1 LCREASMALGDC
13 SAVSED
19 QRGQL
24 VGGAGGE
31 HVYVCIAPAE
41 VAGWGE
47 VDMPRLERVVRYR
60 W

>member
-13 SAVSED
+13 STVSED

-31 HVYVCIAPAE
+31 HVFVCC
-41 VAGWGE
+41 AGGCGGMWRSE
-47 VDMPRLERVVRYR
+47 YAAIRESVSL
-60 W
+60 